1 MANERTIWDFFK
13 AKGLTDAGTA
23 GILGNMYAE
32 SGLNPKNLQNSYET
46 KLGYNDESYTQAVDN
61 GSYTAF
67 SSDSAGFGLAQW
79 TYWSRKRDLL
89 AYAKSCNKSIGDLN
103 MQLEYLY
110 IELSKSYKSLL
121 KLLKTTNSITE
132 ASDAV
137 LTQFERPANQ
147 GSAVK
152 LKRQTY
158 SQNYYNQFVS
168 AVGNSSLVSY
178 TRITNNKTVLT
189 SKTLNRITIHCF
201 VGQVTAK
208 QGVDYFATTTNK
220 CSANYVVGYDGSIG
234 LSVEEK
240 DRSWCSSSGE
250 NDKQAITIEV
260 ACEKIHPYKVTD
272 EAYAALLNLIIDI
285 CKRNGKNKV
294 IWNSNKDQSLAY
306 TSKSNEV
313 ILTVHRW
320 FAAKS
325 CPGDYLYNLHP
336 QIASTA
342 TAKLNNQKAEVKK
355 EEDEEMTQ
363 EQFNTM
369 MNNWIAEQANKDP
382 SSWSAEAR
390 SWAEKNGLI
399 TGDSQGR
406 KLYKKPLTRE
416 EFTTVLYRALHR
428 NIIGD

>member
-1 MANERTIWDFFK
+1 MANERTIWNFLK

-67 SSDSAGFGLAQW
+67 SSDLAGFGLVQW

-103 MQLEYLY
+103 MQLEFLY

-168 AVGNSSLVSY
+168 AIGNSSLVSY
-178 TRITNNKTVLT
+178 TRITNNKTTLT

-208 QGVDYFATTTNK
+208 RGVDYFATTKNK

-260 ACEKIHPYKVTD
+260 ASETTKPYKVTD
-272 EAYAALLNLIIDI
+272 KAYQALLDLIIDI
-285 CKRNGKNKV
+285 CRRNGKNKV
-294 IWNSNKDQSLAY
+294 IWNNSKTQALAY
-306 TSKSNEV
+306 KPKDNEI

-320 FAAKS
+320 FATKA
-325 CPGDYLYNLHP
+325 CPGDYLYSLHSE
-336 QIASTA
+336 IASTV
-342 TAKLNNQKAEVKK
+342 TAKLNNQKEETKK
-355 EEDEEMTQ
+355 EDEEMTQ
-363 EQFNTM
+363 EQFNIM